1 MKNIILIVAAIFLA
15 PLVSLYG
22 QNCSVS
28 QLLQTPG
35 SWKAGQAGSTM
46 GVAAADLVKEKEVLA
61 NIHKYMSTNFKPVG
75 AQILYSNSFGTKPY
89 YWADPYS
96 YSMFVLRYV
105 CKKDNSGHEVE
116 IATSTVVRVSTNV
129 IFELGNLYAADL
141 REDFRGYLKL
151 ARRPQ
156 LKNGFYYMSEEI
168 KPGTDLNDKVM
179 EYSWLIT
186 YDNQLPFS
194 YMTRKEYLLLL
205 RSRLQKNI
213 AESPSQASY
222 LGEFM
227 NNINLYLKKPE
238 SELSKVAVCMW
249 NQEERFEGFVEEGTK
264 GSFIAVKPNPDY
276 YKKLPRTSPQFF
288 NVVFKIG
295 HGDPLY
301 EKNIAAI
308 QQAMDF
314 KVLQGMLGK

>member
-1 MKNIILIVAAIFLA
+1 MKNIILLLAAIFLA
-15 PLVSLYG
+15 PLVSIYG

-129 IFELGNLYAADL
+129 IFELDNLYAADL

-156 LKNGFYYMSEEI
+156 LKNGFYY
-168 KPGTDLNDKVM
+168 
-179 EYSWLIT
+179 
-186 YDNQLPFS
+186 
-194 YMTRKEYLLLL
+194 
-205 RSRLQKNI
+205 
-213 AESPSQASY
+213 
-222 LGEFM
+222 
-227 NNINLYLKKPE
+227 
-238 SELSKVAVCMW
+238 LS
-249 NQEERFEGFVEEGTK
+249 
-264 GSFIAVKPNPDY
+264 
-276 YKKLPRTSPQFF
+276 
-288 NVVFKIG
+288 
-295 HGDPLY
+295 
-301 EKNIAAI
+301 
-308 QQAMDF
+308 
-314 KVLQGMLGK
+314 